1 MRVDRLKG
9 TKKVIEEVI
18 VNPLQTQREIAK
30 NTWVSKSAVWRALK
44 ELGQI
49 GPKDDKILAI
59 TDTDLSIVEKWQ
71 REIDRRLWNHEELE
85 KMRTVEISQVLRE
98 STARYTLFR
107 WTATDSS
114 GWAKEVI
121 IEI

>member
-9 TKKVIEEVI
+9 TKKVIEEVV

-30 NTWVSKSAVWRALK
+30 NTGVSKSAVGRALK

-59 TDTDLSIVEKWQ
+59 TDTDLSIVEK
-71 REIDRRLWNHEELE
+71 
-85 KMRTVEISQVLRE
+85 
-98 STARYTLFR
+98 
-107 WTATDSS
+107 
-114 GWAKEVI
+114 
-121 IEI
+121 